1 MAPNDLELFVRKA
14 KMDYLAAREG
24 WVGAD
29 TLVLLSLWDNI
40 RKQAIEEGFR
50 DIGEITDKA

>member
-1 MAPNDLELFVRKA
+1 MVLNELELFVLKA

-40 RKQAIEEGFR
+40 RKQAIEEGFP
-50 DIGEITDKA
+50 DIGEITDKD